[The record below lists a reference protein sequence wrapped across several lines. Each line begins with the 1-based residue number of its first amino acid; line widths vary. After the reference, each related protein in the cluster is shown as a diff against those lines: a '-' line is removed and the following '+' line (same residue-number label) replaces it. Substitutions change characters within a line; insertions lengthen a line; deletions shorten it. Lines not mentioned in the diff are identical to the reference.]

1 MLKYQSSR
9 HCGFWDFLRFK
20 NIYFGCH
27 GNQSS
32 VWNLIPLKTLVELH
46 ARNILAKWFRRSCCL
61 KKLLSDARCTTDNG
75 PSQKLTLRTLS
86 SGELKTM

>member
-1 MLKYQSSR
+1 VFFEKI
-9 HCGFWDFLRFK
+9 FLRFK

-32 VWNLIPLKTLVELH
+32 VWNLILLTTLVELH

-61 KKLLSDARCTTDNG
+61 MKLLRDGCMMNDRQWAITKAHLEDFV
-75 PSQKLTLRTLS
+75 LR
-86 SGELKTM
+86 